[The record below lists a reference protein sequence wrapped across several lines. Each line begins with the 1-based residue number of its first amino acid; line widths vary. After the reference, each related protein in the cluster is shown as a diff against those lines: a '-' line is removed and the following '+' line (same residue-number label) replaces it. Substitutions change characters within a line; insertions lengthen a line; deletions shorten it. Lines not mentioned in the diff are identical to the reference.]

1 MEKQIY
7 SSYTAED
14 HMVWTNLYS
23 RMMQMLPEAADA
35 TVMEGIKKIGFP
47 SDHIPDFEEVNDSLN
62 RFTDWKI
69 VPLEEMV
76 KDNQFIQMLAEKVY
90 PCRTWIRSNEQFLA
104 EVDEYDLFH
113 DIIGH
118 TPLLI
123 KPTYCN
129 YLTELGKLALAYI
142 NNYHALLFLKRVY
155 WHTIQFGLIISDNSL
170 KIYGAHLLSS
180 RAETSYSLS
189 AGVPKYDLHIP
200 TIMDTPYVK
209 GNFQERYFVINNY
222 DDLYNQLGT
231 IRAELEKRIN

>member
-23 RMMQMLPEAADA
+23 RMMQMLPEAADR
-35 TVMEGIKKIGFP
+35 TVLEGIKKIGFP
-47 SDHIPDFEEVNDSLN
+47 SDHIPDFEEVNASLSQ
-62 RFTDWKI
+62 FTYWKI
-69 VPLEEMV
+69 IPLEEMV
-76 KDNQFIQMLAEKVY
+76 KDNQFIQMLAEKTY
-90 PCRTWIRSNEQFLA
+90 PCRTWIRKNEQFLA

-113 DIIGH
+113 DVMGH

-123 KPTYCN
+123 IPTYCN
-129 YLTELGKLALAYI
+129 YLTELGKLALTYI
-142 NNYHALLFLKRVY
+142 NNDHALLLLKRVY

-189 AGVPKYDLHIP
+189 AGVSKYDLHIP

-209 GNFQERYFVINNY
+209 GSFQERYFVINAY
-222 DDLYNQLGT
+222 EDLYNNLGE
-231 IRAELEKRIN
+231 IRKELEKRIN